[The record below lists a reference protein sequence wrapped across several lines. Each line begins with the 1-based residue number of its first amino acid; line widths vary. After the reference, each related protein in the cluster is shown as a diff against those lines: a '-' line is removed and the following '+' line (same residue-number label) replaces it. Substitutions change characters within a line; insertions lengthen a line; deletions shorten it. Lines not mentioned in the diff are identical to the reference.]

1 MPETPNK
8 VKAKKCQKACV
19 RCRGMKVK
27 CSGSYPCTRCT
38 RKKQHCQFPAEDV
51 RVSVSERYLRHLE
64 EQLSER
70 DSGLRHQNNP
80 DRNNLVSSPYVGE
93 NGIDLPTPHP
103 PQFLLEDQPAVR
115 WRETTHVQNLDTSLQ
130 TPTTT
135 HLQREQ
141 PGEGPDSEQDGH
153 RSRFSRNP
161 LVDRDPSFAKTPDGR
176 FWYMGPTSSWSFCR
190 RVLRLIGRRVP
201 ESNCPP
207 DPWHLDGMAFKLQWR
222 PLPPDEI
229 PDVTN
234 LPPLDYALFLFNTVK
249 FYFGF
254 LSFMIDEEAYLRDLY
269 EFYKDPPAKAASA
282 RYWYVQYLLV
292 LAFGK
297 AFLTHR
303 NSSGTPP
310 GHQYASRA
318 MALLPDL
325 SGMHEDPLTCI
336 QALSLGAVYLQ
347 SIDMRRAAFQ
357 HIGQALRGCIIE
369 GIHRHV
375 PEELGGPQLSS
386 RCRTIFWVVYMLDR
400 EFSAL
405 IGAPSSIRDED
416 ITVRLPADVENSVE
430 HINLTLH
437 VRLSRLM
444 AQILTTVYGVGDE
457 FNGTLVRNTQ
467 SILHSMAELSHDL
480 TAFLNTHF
488 HGLIS
493 RASKMAIRLMLAHHH
508 CIVLTTRPLVMCALN
523 MHIERTERQASQG
536 IGLSPPVASLLQCC
550 ADSAQT
556 ILQTLQTLAD
566 EDLLDAFLPFQIE
579 DASSSAFV
587 LYLIRAIAP
596 SLIQRDTWCDHLNC
610 VLENLIAKGN
620 PAAPLRRQE
629 LRQLEQILAPLTP
642 RTTSTPLPPVVLHRD
657 THESED
663 TYGLDSV
670 DVGDGFEWDLLGL
683 NSSVSLPPRELLD
696 LADQLDVESIMHSV
710 GSYVG

>member
-1 MPETPNK
+1 MPITPSQ
-8 VKAKKCQKACV
+8 ARTKKCQRACE
-19 RCRGMKVK
+19 RCRSMKVK
-27 CSGSYPCTRCT
+27 CSGVSPCTRCA
-38 RKKQHCQFPAEDV
+38 RKKKHCHFPVEEA
-51 RVSVSERYLRHLE
+51 RVSVSERYLRELE
-64 EQLSER
+64 EHISR
-70 DSGLRHQNNP
+70 SGSSGRHGLPATLEHSLGGTLFTGDDNVDVP
-80 DRNNLVSSPYVGE
+80 
-93 NGIDLPTPHP
+93 PTPQASSTLLDNQADIGWRSMSIGMGPSLHTP
-103 PQFLLEDQPAVR
+103 GTPQRDH
-115 WRETTHVQNLDTSLQ
+115 ET
-130 TPTTT
+130 
-135 HLQREQ
+135 
-141 PGEGPDSEQDGH
+141 DSEQDNQ

-161 LVDRDPSFAKTPDGR
+161 LVDRDPSFAQTPDGR

-190 RVLRLIGRRVP
+190 RVLALIGRKVP

-207 DPWHLDGMAFKLQWR
+207 DPFHIDGVAFRLTWR
-222 PLPPDEI
+222 PYPPDEV

-254 LSFMIDEEAYLRDLY
+254 LSFMIDEHAYLQDLH
-269 EFYKDPPAKAASA
+269 EFYRDPPAKAASN
-282 RYWYVQYLLV
+282 RPWYCQYLLV

-297 AFLTHR
+297 AFLTQK

-325 SGMHEDPLTCI
+325 SGVDEDPLGCI

-357 HIGQALRGCIIE
+357 HIGHALRGCIIE

-375 PEELGGPQLSS
+375 PEDICGPELSK

-416 ITVRLPADVENSVE
+416 ITVKLPAEMDDSVE
-430 HINLTLH
+430 QINLTLH

-444 AQILTTVYGVGDE
+444 ATILTTVYGVGNDSDD
-457 FNGTLVRNTQ
+457 TLVRSTQ
-467 SILHSMAELSHDL
+467 SILHSMAELSYDL
-480 TAFLNTHF
+480 TAFLNAHF

-508 CIVLTTRPLVMCALN
+508 CIVLTTRPLVMCALH
-523 MHIERTERQASQG
+523 MHIERTERQKSQT
-536 IGLSPPVASLLQCC
+536 IVLAPPVASLLQCC

-556 ILQTLQTLAD
+556 ILQTLRTLAD
-566 EDLLDAFLPFQIE
+566 DDLMDAFLPFQIE

-596 SLIQRDTWCDHLNC
+596 SVISNDTWCDNLAL
-610 VLENLIAKGN
+610 VLDKLIAKGN
-620 PAAPLRRQE
+620 LAAPLRRLE
-629 LRQLEQILAPLTP
+629 LKQLEQILAPLTP
-642 RTTSTPLPPVVLHRD
+642 KLANHSLPQANLDEYNEINEEPYSFD
-657 THESED
+657 HEE
-663 TYGLDSV
+663 
-670 DVGDGFEWDLLGL
+670 FEWDLLGL

-696 LADQLDVESIMHSV
+696 LADQLDVEGIMQSV
-710 GSYVG
+710 GV

>member
-1 MPETPNK
+1 MPPALS
-8 VKAKKCQKACV
+8 KAKTKKCQKACI

-27 CSGSYPCTRCT
+27 CSGSEPCTRCA
-38 RKKQHCQFPAEDV
+38 RKKKPCQFPPEDV
-51 RVSVSERYLRHLE
+51 RVSVSERYLRQLE
-64 EQLSER
+64 EQFSKGSHSSNHTNALDSSSLAGPPYLRNDDADLSPV
-70 DSGLRHQNNP
+70 NP
-80 DRNNLVSSPYVGE
+80 PS
-93 NGIDLPTPHP
+93 
-103 PQFLLEDQPAVR
+103 FLLNDRGGDQ
-115 WRETTHVQNLDTSLQ
+115 WREISNDLDSTLHSPQARATQGGRL
-130 TPTTT
+130 
-135 HLQREQ
+135 REDLDME
-141 PGEGPDSEQDGH
+141 PDGH
-153 RSRFSRNP
+153 KSRFSRNP

-190 RVLRLIGRRVP
+190 RVLALIGRSVP
-201 ESNCPP
+201 EANCPD

-222 PLPPDEI
+222 PFPPDEV

-234 LPPLDYALFLFNTVK
+234 LPPLDYALFLFSTVK

-254 LSFMIDEEAYLRDLY
+254 LSFMIDEELYLKSLY
-269 EFYKDPPAKAASA
+269 EFYDNPEAKAASS
-282 RYWYVQYLLV
+282 RYWYAQYLLV

-297 AFLTHR
+297 AFLTQK
-303 NSSGTPP
+303 NLYGTPP

-325 SGMHEDPLTCI
+325 SGMHEDPLLCI
-336 QALSLGAVYLQ
+336 QALSLAAVYLQ

-357 HIGQALRGCIIE
+357 HVGQALRGCIIE

-375 PEELGGPQLSS
+375 PEELCGPELSS
-386 RCRTIFWVVYMLDR
+386 RCRTTFWVVYMLDR

-416 ITVRLPADVENSVE
+416 ITVRLPAEMENSVE

-444 AQILTTVYGVGDE
+444 ARILSTVYGVGDE
-457 FNGTLVRNTQ
+457 FDGSLIRNTQ
-467 SILHSMAELSHDL
+467 SILHGLAELSHDL
-480 TAFLNTHF
+480 TVFLDEHF

-508 CIVLTTRPLVMCALN
+508 CVVLTTRPLVMCALH
-523 MHIERTERQASQG
+523 MHIEKAERQPSQQ
-536 IGLSPPVASLLQCC
+536 ICLSPPVASLLQCC
-550 ADSAQT
+550 AESAQT

-566 EDLLDAFLPFQIE
+566 DDLMDAFLPFQIE

-596 SLIQRDTWCDHLNC
+596 SVIRGNSWCDHLEC
-610 VLENLIAKGN
+610 VLEKLESKGN
-620 PAAPLRRQE
+620 PAAPLRRRE

-642 RTTSTPLPPVVLHRD
+642 RSDPRPLPAIDMNGD
-657 THESED
+657 TEGDENPYDLSH
-663 TYGLDSV
+663 V
-670 DVGDGFEWDLLGL
+670 DVEEAFEWDLLGL

-696 LADQLDVESIMHSV
+696 LADQLDVESMLQSV
-710 GSYVG
+710 SGTVA

>member
-1 MPETPNK
+1 MP
-8 VKAKKCQKACV
+8 VAARGLKAKKCQKACT

-27 CSGSYPCTRCT
+27 CSGSEPCTRCA
-38 RKKQHCQFPAEDV
+38 RKKLHCHFPAEDV
-51 RVSVSERYLRHLE
+51 RISVSERYLRQLE
-64 EQLSER
+64 EQIST
-70 DSGLRHQNNP
+70 
-80 DRNNLVSSPYVGE
+80 RNNGLAPPNATRQPSYDRRDASDLSPP
-93 NGIDLPTPHP
+93 NQT
-103 PQFLLEDQPAVR
+103 FLLEEQR
-115 WRETTHVQNLDTSLQ
+115 WKEITQSMDVTLHSTNTLSARSV
-130 TPTTT
+130 
-135 HLQREQ
+135 
-141 PGEGPDSEQDGH
+141 EGDPDVEQDGH

-161 LVDRDPSFAKTPDGR
+161 LVDNNPQFARTPDGR

-190 RVLRLIGRRVP
+190 RVLALIGRRVP

-222 PLPPDEI
+222 PTSPDEI
-229 PDVTN
+229 PDVSN

-254 LSFMIDEEAYLRDLY
+254 LSFMIDEESYLRDLH
-269 EFYKDPPAKAASA
+269 EFYEDPAEKAAGS
-282 RYWYVQYLLV
+282 RYWYAQYLLV

-297 AFLTHR
+297 AFL
-303 NSSGTPP
+303 SQKSPSGTPP
-310 GHQYASRA
+310 GHQYAARA

-325 SGMHEDPLTCI
+325 SGMHRDPLTCI

-357 HIGQALRGCIIE
+357 HIGHALRGCIIE

-375 PEELGGPQLSS
+375 PEDLGGPELSR

-416 ITVRLPADVENSVE
+416 ITVRLPAEVESSVE
-430 HINLTLH
+430 HVNLTLH

-457 FNGTLVRNTQ
+457 FNGSLIRNTQ
-467 SILHSMAELSHDL
+467 SILHGIAELSHDL
-480 TAFLNTHF
+480 TAFLNEHF

-508 CIVLTTRPLVMCALN
+508 CIVLATRPLVMCALH
-523 MHIERTERQASQG
+523 MHIERAEERQTSQTISLAS
-536 IGLSPPVASLLQCC
+536 PVASLLQCC
-550 ADSAQT
+550 ADSART

-566 EDLLDAFLPFQIE
+566 DDLMDAFLPFQVE

-596 SLIQRDTWCDHLNC
+596 SLIPDSTWCDHLEC
-610 VLENLIAKGN
+610 VLDKLICKGSV
-620 PAAPLRRQE
+620 AAPLRRRE
-629 LRQLEQILAPLTP
+629 LSQLEQILAPLTP
-642 RTTSTPLPPVVLHRD
+642 KPANDNLPPVLINTEVD
-657 THESED
+657 THGESYATEQ
-663 TYGLDSV
+663 V
-670 DVGDGFEWDLLGL
+670 DVGDEFEWDLLGL
-683 NSSVSLPPRELLD
+683 HQSVSLPPQELLD
-696 LADQLDVESIMHSV
+696 LADQLDMESIMQSV
-710 GSYVG
+710 QGGG

>member
-1 MPETPNK
+1 MPVTSNK
-8 VKAKKCQKACV
+8 VKAKKCQKACI

-27 CSGSYPCTRCT
+27 CSGSYPCTRCS

-64 EQLSER
+64 EQLSKR
-70 DSGLRHQNNP
+70 TSSAVHQNTSVQEA
-80 DRNNLVSSPYVGE
+80 LVGSPYAGE
-93 NGIDLPTPHP
+93 SDIDLSTPQP
-103 PQFLLEDQPAVR
+103 PQFLLENQQAVR
-115 WRETTHVQNLDTSLQ
+115 WTGTTNAQSLDITLH

-135 HLQREQ
+135 HPQRA
-141 PGEGPDSEQDGH
+141 PTGSDPDLEQDGH

-161 LVDRDPSFAKTPDGR
+161 LVDKDPPFARTPDGR

-190 RVLRLIGRRVP
+190 RVLRTIGRRVP

-207 DPWHLDGMAFKLQWR
+207 DPWHLDGMAFKLQWK

-254 LSFMIDEEAYLRDLY
+254 LSFMIDEEAYLRDLH
-269 EFYKDPPAKAASA
+269 EFYKNPSAKAVSA

-297 AFLTHR
+297 AFLTHK
-303 NSSGTPP
+303 NPSGTPP

-375 PEELGGPQLSS
+375 PEELGGPELSS
-386 RCRTIFWVVYMLDR
+386 RCRTIFWVVYMLD
-400 EFSAL
+400 L
-405 IGAPSSIRDED
+405 
-416 ITVRLPADVENSVE
+416 RLPADVEDSVE

-444 AQILTTVYGVGDE
+444 AQILSTVYGVGDE
-457 FNGTLVRNTQ
+457 FNGTLIRNIQ
-467 SILHSMAELSHDL
+467 SILHSMADLSHDL
-480 TAFLNTHF
+480 TDFLNTHF

-523 MHIERTERQASQG
+523 MHIERTERQASQS
-536 IGLSPPVASLLQCC
+536 IRLSPPVASLLQCC

-566 EDLLDAFLPFQIE
+566 DDLLDAFLPFQIE

-610 VLENLIAKGN
+610 VLEKLIAKGN
-620 PAAPLRRQE
+620 PAAPLRRRE

-642 RTTSTPLPPVVLHRD
+642 RSPSSSLPPVNLHRD
-657 THESED
+657 PQETDD

-683 NSSVSLPPRELLD
+683 NPSVSLPPQELLD
-696 LADQLDVESIMHSV
+696 LANQLDVENIMHSV
-710 GSYVG
+710 GSFVG

>member
-1 MPETPNK
+1 MYT
-8 VKAKKCQKACV
+8 
-19 RCRGMKVK
+19 M
-27 CSGSYPCTRCT
+27 S
-38 RKKQHCQFPAEDV
+38 
-51 RVSVSERYLRHLE
+51 RYLRHLE
-64 EQLSER
+64 EQLAKSA
-70 DSGLRHQNNP
+70 STVHHQDTP
-80 DRNNLVSSPYVGE
+80 RQDALIESPYVGE
-93 NGIDLPTPHP
+93 SEIDLSTPNHP
-103 PQFLLEDQPAVR
+103 RFLLEDQTGIR
-115 WRETTHVQNLDTSLQ
+115 WREMTHDLDTSLH
-130 TPTTT
+130 PPNTTY
-135 HLQREQ
+135 LQRAHT
-141 PGEGPDSEQDGH
+141 GEDPDIEQDGR

-161 LVDRDPSFAKTPDGR
+161 LVDKDPSFARTPDGR

-222 PLPPDEI
+222 PLPPDEV

-234 LPPLDYALFLFNTVK
+234 LPPLDYALFLFSTVK

-254 LSFMIDEEAYLRDLY
+254 LSLIIDEEAYLRDLH
-269 EFYKDPPAKAASA
+269 EFYKNPTVKAASA

-297 AFLTHR
+297 AFLTHK
-303 NSSGTPP
+303 NPSGTPP

-375 PEELGGPQLSS
+375 PVQLGGPELSS

-430 HINLTLH
+430 HVNLTLH

-444 AQILTTVYGVGDE
+444 SQILTTVYGVGDE
-457 FNGTLVRNTQ
+457 FNGSLIRNTQ

-480 TAFLNTHF
+480 TAFLDTHF

-523 MHIERTERQASQG
+523 MHIERTERQASQS
-536 IGLSPPVASLLQCC
+536 IAISPPVASLLQCC

-566 EDLLDAFLPFQIE
+566 DDLIDAFLPFQIE

-596 SLIQRDTWCDHLNC
+596 SLIHSDNWCDHLTC
-610 VLENLIAKGN
+610 VLDKLISKGN
-620 PAAPLRRQE
+620 PAAPLRRRE

-642 RTTSTPLPPVVLHRD
+642 CSTTRSPPPMDVNQNG
-657 THESED
+657 EEIGE
-663 TYGLDSV
+663 TYGLDQV
-670 DVGDGFEWDLLGL
+670 DVGEGFEWDMLGI

-696 LADQLDVESIMHSV
+696 LADQLHVESIMRSV
-710 GSYVG
+710 DSYIG

>member
-1 MPETPNK
+1 MPGTPSQA
-8 VKAKKCQKACV
+8 KAKKCQRACE
-19 RCRGMKVK
+19 RCRSMKVK
-27 CSGSYPCTRCT
+27 CSGSSPCTRCA
-38 RKKQHCQFPAEDV
+38 RKKKHCHFPVEEV
-51 RVSVSERYLRHLE
+51 RVSVSERYLRELE
-64 EQLSER
+64 EQISR
-70 DSGLRHQNNP
+70 SGTSVRHA
-80 DRNNLVSSPYVGE
+80 NLEVNALGDALFTGDDNVDVPS
-93 NGIDLPTPHP
+93 TPHA
-103 PQFLLEDQPAVR
+103 LLESQEDTR
-115 WRETTHVQNLDTSLQ
+115 WRTNPNALGAALHTPET
-130 TPTTT
+130 PR
-135 HLQREQ
+135 REHEDPEAEHDIQ
-141 PGEGPDSEQDGH
+141 G
-153 RSRFSRNP
+153 SRFSRNP
-161 LVDRDPSFAKTPDGR
+161 LVDRDPSFAQTPDGR

-190 RVLRLIGRRVP
+190 RVLALIGRKVP
-201 ESNCPP
+201 ESNFQS
-207 DPWHLDGMAFKLQWR
+207 DPFHIDGTAFRLHWR
-222 PLPPDEI
+222 PFPPDEV

-234 LPPLDYALFLFNTVK
+234 LPPLDYAFFLFNTVK

-254 LSFMIDEEAYLRDLY
+254 LSFMIDEPAYLRELH
-269 EFYKDPPAKAASA
+269 EFYKDPAAKAASA
-282 RYWYVQYLLV
+282 RPWYCQYLLV

-297 AFLTHR
+297 AFLTQK

-325 SGMHEDPLTCI
+325 SGIDEDPLACI

-375 PEELGGPQLSS
+375 PEEICGPELSQ

-416 ITVRLPADVENSVE
+416 ITVKLPAEMDDSVE

-444 AQILTTVYGVGDE
+444 ARILTTVYGVGNEYDD
-457 FNGTLVRNTQ
+457 TLVRSTQ

-480 TAFLNTHF
+480 TAFLNTQF

-508 CIVLTTRPLVMCALN
+508 CVVLTTRPLVMCALH
-523 MHIERTERQASQG
+523 MHIERTERQTSQ
-536 IGLSPPVASLLQCC
+536 IISLAPPVASLLQCC
-550 ADSAQT
+550 AESAQT
-556 ILQTLQTLAD
+556 LLQTLRTLAD
-566 EDLLDAFLPFQIE
+566 DDLMDAFLPFQIE

-596 SLIQRDTWCDHLNC
+596 SLISNDSWCDNLEC
-610 VLENLIAKGN
+610 VLDKLIAKGN
-620 PAAPLRRQE
+620 LAAPLRRLE

-642 RTTSTPLPPVVLHRD
+642 RLTNHSLPAASL
-657 THESED
+657 
-663 TYGLDSV
+663 
-670 DVGDGFEWDLLGL
+670 GDGSDNNEETYTFDQDEFEWDMLAL

-696 LADQLDVESIMHSV
+696 LADQLDVDSIMQSV
-710 GSYVG
+710 GV

>member
-1 MPETPNK
+1 MPPTPSQTRT
-8 VKAKKCQKACV
+8 KKCQKACE
-19 RCRGMKVK
+19 RCRSMKVK
-27 CSGSYPCTRCT
+27 CSGVSPCTRCA
-38 RKKQHCQFPAEDV
+38 RKKKHCHFPVEEA
-51 RVSVSERYLRHLE
+51 RVSVSERYLRELE
-64 EQLSER
+64 EHISR
-70 DSGLRHQNNP
+70 SGNPGRHGP
-80 DRNNLVSSPYVGE
+80 PAPLDHSPLGGTLFTGDE
-93 NGIDLPTPHP
+93 NVDIPPTP
-103 PQFLLEDQPAVR
+103 QASSTLLDNQADIG
-115 WRETTHVQNLDTSLQ
+115 WRSMSIGIAAPLH
-130 TPTTT
+130 TPRTP
-135 HLQREQ
+135 QREHETES
-141 PGEGPDSEQDGH
+141 GAEQDNH
-153 RSRFSRNP
+153 RSRFSQNP
-161 LVDRDPSFAKTPDGR
+161 LVDRDPSFAQTPDGR

-190 RVLRLIGRRVP
+190 RVLALIGRKVP

-207 DPWHLDGMAFKLQWR
+207 DPFHIDGVAFKLTWR
-222 PLPPDEI
+222 PYPPDEI

-254 LSFMIDEEAYLRDLY
+254 LSFMIDERAYLQDLH
-269 EFYKDPPAKAASA
+269 EFYRDPPAKAASK
-282 RYWYVQYLLV
+282 RPWYCQYLLV

-297 AFLTHR
+297 AFLTQR
-303 NSSGTPP
+303 NPSGTPP

-325 SGMHEDPLTCI
+325 SGVDEDPLACI

-357 HIGQALRGCIIE
+357 HIGHALRGCIIE

-375 PEELGGPQLSS
+375 PEGICGPELSK

-416 ITVRLPADVENSVE
+416 ITVKLPAEMDDSVE
-430 HINLTLH
+430 QVNLTLH

-444 AQILTTVYGVGDE
+444 ATILTTVYGVGND
-457 FNGTLVRNTQ
+457 FDDTLVRSTQ
-467 SILHSMAELSHDL
+467 SILHSIAELSYDL
-480 TAFLNTHF
+480 TEFLNTHF
-488 HGLIS
+488 HGLVS

-508 CIVLTTRPLVMCALN
+508 QCVVLTTRPLVMCALH
-523 MHIERTERQASQG
+523 MHIERTERQKSQT

-556 ILQTLQTLAD
+556 ILQTLRTLAD
-566 EDLLDAFLPFQIE
+566 DDLMDAFLPFQIE

-596 SLIQRDTWCDHLNC
+596 SVISNDAWCDNLTL
-610 VLENLIAKGN
+610 VLDKLISKGN
-620 PAAPLRRQE
+620 LAAPLRRLE

-642 RTTSTPLPPVVLHRD
+642 KLANHNLPQVNLD
-657 THESED
+657 EGNEIHED
-663 TYGLDSV
+663 HYGFDHEE
-670 DVGDGFEWDLLGL
+670 FEWDLLGL

-696 LADQLDVESIMHSV
+696 LADQLDVEGIMQSV
-710 GSYVG
+710 GV

>member
-1 MPETPNK
+1 MPATANK
-8 VKAKKCQKACV
+8 VKAKKCLKACV
-19 RCRGMKVK
+19 RCRSMKVK
-27 CSGSYPCTRCT
+27 CSGSDPCTRCA
-38 RKKQHCQFPAEDV
+38 RKKQRCQFPPEDV
-51 RVSVSERYLRHLE
+51 RVSVSERYLRQLE
-64 EQLSER
+64 EHLNQ
-70 DSGLRHQNNP
+70 DNGLRRTSASRDEP
-80 DRNNLVSSPYVGE
+80 FGESSYVGHDINQATPNAAPYLLDDQSE
-93 NGIDLPTPHP
+93 AQLGDISNGIGSSFHLPETPR
-103 PQFLLEDQPAVR
+103 Q
-115 WRETTHVQNLDTSLQ
+115 
-130 TPTTT
+130 
-135 HLQREQ
+135 QRERS
-141 PGEGPDSEQDGH
+141 GSDPDIEDGR

-190 RVLRLIGRRVP
+190 RVLALIGRRIP

-207 DPWHLDGMAFKLQWR
+207 DPWHLDGMAFKLQWK
-222 PLPPDEI
+222 PAHTDEV

-254 LSFMIDEEAYLRDLY
+254 LSFMIDEDAYLRNLHG
-269 EFYKDPPAKAASA
+269 FYRNPAAKAATS
-282 RYWYVQYLLV
+282 RYWYAQYLLV

-297 AFLTHR
+297 AFLTQK
-303 NSSGTPP
+303 NTSGAPP

-375 PEELGGPQLSS
+375 PEELGGPELSR

-416 ITVRLPADVENSVE
+416 ITVRLPADVECSVE

-444 AQILTTVYGVGDE
+444 AQILTNVYGVGDE
-457 FNGTLVRNTQ
+457 FNGSLVRNMQ

-508 CIVLTTRPLVMCALN
+508 CVVLTTRPLVMCALH
-523 MHIERTERQASQG
+523 MHIERTERRTSQT
-536 IGLSPPVASLLQCC
+536 ISLSPPVASLLQCC

-556 ILQTLQTLAD
+556 ILQTLQILAD
-566 EDLLDAFLPFQIE
+566 DDLIDAFLPFQIE

-587 LYLIRAIAP
+587 LYLLRAISP
-596 SLIQRDTWCDHLNC
+596 ELIHSNTWCDNLNS
-610 VLENLIAKGN
+610 VLDKLISKGN
-620 PAAPLRRQE
+620 LAAPLRKQE
-629 LRQLEQILAPLTP
+629 LKQLEQILAPLTP
-642 RTTSTPLPPVVLHRD
+642 NLSTISLPPVNFNGASDEGEGVYD
-657 THESED
+657 
-663 TYGLDSV
+663 LDH
-670 DVGDGFEWDLLGL
+670 VGVGEEFEWDLLGL

-696 LADQLDVESIMHSV
+696 LADQLDVESIMQSAGCV
-710 GSYVG
+710 S

>member
-1 MPETPNK
+1 MPATANK
-8 VKAKKCQKACV
+8 GKAKKCLKAALDRTPAQDAPARSNV
-19 RCRGMKVK
+19 AI
-27 CSGSYPCTRCT
+27 
-38 RKKQHCQFPAEDV
+38 FPPEDV
-51 RVSVSERYLRHLE
+51 RVSVSERYLRQLE
-64 EQLSER
+64 EHLNQSNGFPRTSGSRHRPLSGPSDVGR
-70 DSGLRHQNNP
+70 DI
-80 DRNNLVSSPYVGE
+80 NLTTTNATSYLLHDQPEAHLGDITNE
-93 NGIDLPTPHP
+93 TPH
-103 PQFLLEDQPAVR
+103 Q
-115 WRETTHVQNLDTSLQ
+115 
-130 TPTTT
+130 
-135 HLQREQ
+135 QRERS
-141 PGEGPDSEQDGH
+141 GSDLDIEEER

-161 LVDRDPSFAKTPDGR
+161 LVDRDPSFAQTPDGR
-176 FWYMGPTSSWSFCR
+176 FY
-190 RVLRLIGRRVP
+190 
-201 ESNCPP
+201 
-207 DPWHLDGMAFKLQWR
+207 PWHLDGMAFKLQWK
-222 PLPPDEI
+222 PMHSDEV
-229 PDVTN
+229 PDVAN

-254 LSFMIDEEAYLRDLY
+254 LSFMIDEDAYLRNLH
-269 EFYKDPPAKAASA
+269 EFYKDPAAKAATS
-282 RYWYVQYLLV
+282 RYWYAQYLLV

-297 AFLTHR
+297 AFLTQK
-303 NSSGTPP
+303 NASGAPP

-375 PEELGGPQLSS
+375 PEELGGPELSR

-405 IGAPSSIRDED
+405 MGAPSSIRDED
-416 ITVRLPADVENSVE
+416 ITVRLPAEVEHSVE

-444 AQILTTVYGVGDE
+444 AEILANVYGVGDE
-457 FNGTLVRNTQ
+457 FNGSLVRNMQ

-508 CIVLTTRPLVMCALN
+508 CVVLTTRPLVMCALH
-523 MHIERTERQASQG
+523 MHIERTERRASKT
-536 IGLSPPVASLLQCC
+536 ISLSPPVASLLQCC

-566 EDLLDAFLPFQIE
+566 DDLIDAFLPFQIE

-587 LYLIRAIAP
+587 LYLLRAISP
-596 SLIQRDTWCDHLNC
+596 ELIHSNNWC
-610 VLENLIAKGN
+610 ENLNSVLDKLISKGN
-620 PAAPLRRQE
+620 LAAPLRKQE
-629 LRQLEQILAPLTP
+629 LKQLEQILAPLTP
-642 RTTSTPLPPVVLHRD
+642 NLSISLPPVNFDEAPDEGEEVYD
-657 THESED
+657 
-663 TYGLDSV
+663 LDHV
-670 DVGDGFEWDLLGL
+670 GVGDEFEWDLLGL

-696 LADQLDVESIMHSV
+696 LADQLDVESIMQSV
-710 GSYVG
+710 NCVVESSN

>member
-1 MPETPNK
+1 MPTTLRPAK
-8 VKAKKCQKACV
+8 PKKCQRACE
-19 RCRGMKVK
+19 RCRSMKVK
-27 CSGSYPCTRCT
+27 CSGSSPCTRCA
-38 RKKQHCQFPAEDV
+38 RKKKHCHFPVEEV
-51 RVSVSERYLRHLE
+51 RVSVSERYLRELE
-64 EQLSER
+64 EQISRSGASARHANTEVNALS
-70 DSGLRHQNNP
+70 DPIFTGDGHVDIAS
-80 DRNNLVSSPYVGE
+80 
-93 NGIDLPTPHP
+93 TPHP
-103 PQFLLEDQPAVR
+103 LLEPHQDTR
-115 WRETTHVQNLDTSLQ
+115 WRSNENALGVAVHTPET
-130 TPTTT
+130 PC
-135 HLQREQ
+135 REQ
-141 PGEGPDSEQDGH
+141 GSPGVEHDIQG
-153 RSRFSRNP
+153 SRFSLNP
-161 LVDRDPSFAKTPDGR
+161 LVDRDPSFAQTPDGR

-190 RVLRLIGRRVP
+190 RVLALIGRNVP
-201 ESNCPP
+201 ESSFQS
-207 DPWHLDGMAFKLQWR
+207 DPFHIDGTAFRLRWR
-222 PLPPDEI
+222 PFPPDEV

-254 LSFMIDEEAYLRDLY
+254 LSFMIDEPAYLRELH
-269 EFYKDPPAKAASA
+269 EFYKDPAAKAASS
-282 RYWYVQYLLV
+282 RPWYCQYLLV

-297 AFLTHR
+297 AFLTQK
-303 NSSGTPP
+303 NSSGAPP

-318 MALLPDL
+318 MAILPDL
-325 SGMHEDPLTCI
+325 SGGIDDDPLSCI

-375 PEELGGPQLSS
+375 PEEICGPELSQ

-416 ITVRLPADVENSVE
+416 ITVRLPAEMDDSVE

-444 AQILTTVYGVGDE
+444 ARILTTVYGVGNENDD
-457 FNGTLVRNTQ
+457 TLVRSTQ
-467 SILHSMAELSHDL
+467 SILHSMAELSNDL

-508 CIVLTTRPLVMCALN
+508 CVVLTTRPLVMCALH
-523 MHIERTERQASQG
+523 MHIERTERQTLQNISLAH
-536 IGLSPPVASLLQCC
+536 PVASLLQCC
-550 ADSAQT
+550 AESAQT
-556 ILQTLQTLAD
+556 ILQTLRTLAD
-566 EDLLDAFLPFQIE
+566 DDLMDAFLPFQIE

-596 SLIQRDTWCDHLNC
+596 SLISNDSWCENLEC
-610 VLENLIAKGN
+610 VLDKLIAKGN
-620 PAAPLRRQE
+620 IAAPLRKLE

-642 RTTSTPLPPVVLHRD
+642 RLANHALPAV
-657 THESED
+657 
-663 TYGLDSV
+663 GL
-670 DVGDGFEWDLLGL
+670 GDGSEHHDESYAFDQDEFEWDMLAL

-696 LADQLDVESIMHSV
+696 LADQLDMESIMQSV
-710 GSYVG
+710 GA

>member
-1 MPETPNK
+1 MPPTPSQTRT
-8 VKAKKCQKACV
+8 KKCQKACE
-19 RCRGMKVK
+19 RCRSMKVK
-27 CSGSYPCTRCT
+27 CSGVSPCTRCA
-38 RKKQHCQFPAEDV
+38 RKKKHCHFPVEEA
-51 RVSVSERYLRHLE
+51 RVSVSERYLRELE
-64 EQLSER
+64 EHISR
-70 DSGLRHQNNP
+70 SGNPGRHGP
-80 DRNNLVSSPYVGE
+80 PAPLDHSPLGGTLFTGDE
-93 NGIDLPTPHP
+93 NVDVPPTP
-103 PQFLLEDQPAVR
+103 QASSTLLDNQADIG
-115 WRETTHVQNLDTSLQ
+115 WRSMSIGIAAPLH
-130 TPTTT
+130 TPRTP
-135 HLQREQ
+135 QREH
-141 PGEGPDSEQDGH
+141 ETESDAEQDNH
-153 RSRFSRNP
+153 RSRFSQNP
-161 LVDRDPSFAKTPDGR
+161 LVDRDPSFAQTPDGR

-190 RVLRLIGRRVP
+190 RVLALIGRKVP

-207 DPWHLDGMAFKLQWR
+207 DPFHIDGVAFKLTWR
-222 PLPPDEI
+222 PYPPDEI

-254 LSFMIDEEAYLRDLY
+254 LSFMIDERAYLQDLH
-269 EFYKDPPAKAASA
+269 EFYRDPPAKAASK
-282 RYWYVQYLLV
+282 RPWYCQYLLV

-297 AFLTHR
+297 AFLTQR
-303 NSSGTPP
+303 NPSGTPP

-325 SGMHEDPLTCI
+325 SGVDEDPLACI

-357 HIGQALRGCIIE
+357 HIGHALRGCIIE

-375 PEELGGPQLSS
+375 PEEICGPELSK

-416 ITVRLPADVENSVE
+416 ITVKLPAEMDDSVE
-430 HINLTLH
+430 QVNLTLH

-444 AQILTTVYGVGDE
+444 ATILTTVYGVGND
-457 FNGTLVRNTQ
+457 FDDTLVRSTQ
-467 SILHSMAELSHDL
+467 SILHSIAELSYDL
-480 TAFLNTHF
+480 TEFLNAHF
-488 HGLIS
+488 HGLVS

-508 CIVLTTRPLVMCALN
+508 CVVLTTRPLVMCALH
-523 MHIERTERQASQG
+523 MHIERTERQKSQT

-556 ILQTLQTLAD
+556 ILQTLRTLAD
-566 EDLLDAFLPFQIE
+566 DDLMDAFLPFQIE

-596 SLIQRDTWCDHLNC
+596 SVISNDAWCDNLTL
-610 VLENLIAKGN
+610 VLDKLISKGN
-620 PAAPLRRQE
+620 LAAPLRRLE

-642 RTTSTPLPPVVLHRD
+642 KLANHNLPQVNLD
-657 THESED
+657 EGNEIHED
-663 TYGLDSV
+663 HYGFDHEE
-670 DVGDGFEWDLLGL
+670 FEWDLLGL

-696 LADQLDVESIMHSV
+696 LADQLDVEGIMQSV
-710 GSYVG
+710 GV

>member
-1 MPETPNK
+1 
-8 VKAKKCQKACV
+8 
-19 RCRGMKVK
+19 MKVK
-27 CSGSYPCTRCT
+27 CSGTSPCTRCA
-38 RKKQHCQFPAEDV
+38 RKKKHCHFPVEDV
-51 RVSVSERYLRHLE
+51 RVSVSERYLRELE
-64 EQLSER
+64 EQLSR
-70 DSGLRHQNNP
+70 SGNSARHGTLAPLDQSLGGTLFTG
-80 DRNNLVSSPYVGE
+80 DE
-93 NGIDLPTPHP
+93 NADVP
-103 PQFLLEDQPAVR
+103 
-115 WRETTHVQNLDTSLQ
+115 Q
-130 TPTTT
+130 TPQASST
-135 HLQREQ
+135 LLDNQADIGWRSMSI
-141 PGEGPDSEQDGH
+141 GMGPPLHTSGTPQIEHETDNGADQDNH

-161 LVDRDPSFAKTPDGR
+161 LVDRDPSFAQTPDGR

-190 RVLRLIGRRVP
+190 RVLALIGQKVP

-207 DPWHLDGMAFKLQWR
+207 DPFHIDGVAFKLTWR
-222 PLPPDEI
+222 PYPPDEV

-254 LSFMIDEEAYLRDLY
+254 LSFMIDENAYLEDLHA
-269 EFYKDPPAKAASA
+269 FYRDPPAKAASN
-282 RYWYVQYLLV
+282 RPWYCQYLLV

-297 AFLTHR
+297 AFLTQK
-303 NSSGTPP
+303 NPSGTPP

-325 SGMHEDPLTCI
+325 SGVDEDPLGCI

-375 PEELGGPQLSS
+375 PEEICGPKLSK

-416 ITVRLPADVENSVE
+416 ITVKLPAEMDNSVE
-430 HINLTLH
+430 HVNLTLH
-437 VRLSRLM
+437 VRLARLM
-444 AQILTTVYGVGDE
+444 ATILTTVYGVGND
-457 FNGTLVRNTQ
+457 FDDTLVRSTQ
-467 SILHSMAELSHDL
+467 SILHSIAELSYDL
-480 TAFLNTHF
+480 TAFLNAHF

-508 CIVLTTRPLVMCALN
+508 V
-523 MHIERTERQASQG
+523 ERQKSQT
-536 IGLSPPVASLLQCC
+536 IGLATPVASLLQCC

-556 ILQTLQTLAD
+556 ILQTLRTLAD
-566 EDLLDAFLPFQIE
+566 DDLMDAFLPFQIE

-596 SLIQRDTWCDHLNC
+596 SVISSDTWCDNLEL
-610 VLENLIAKGN
+610 VLDKLISKGN
-620 PAAPLRRQE
+620 LAAPLRRLE
-629 LRQLEQILAPLTP
+629 LRQLEQILAPITPKLTNHH
-642 RTTSTPLPPVVLHRD
+642 LPQVNMNEGNEINEEPYAFD
-657 THESED
+657 HEE
-663 TYGLDSV
+663 
-670 DVGDGFEWDLLGL
+670 FEWDLLGL
-683 NSSVSLPPRELLD
+683 NSSVTIPPRELLD
-696 LADQLDVESIMHSV
+696 LADQLDMEGIMQSV
-710 GSYVG
+710 GV

>member
-1 MPETPNK
+1 MPATPSQAK
-8 VKAKKCQKACV
+8 TKKCQKACE
-19 RCRGMKVK
+19 RCRSMKVK
-27 CSGSYPCTRCT
+27 CSGVSPCTRCA
-38 RKKQHCQFPAEDV
+38 RKKKHCHFPVEEV
-51 RVSVSERYLRHLE
+51 RVSVSERYLRELE
-64 EQLSER
+64 EHISR
-70 DSGLRHQNNP
+70 SGSSGRHGP
-80 DRNNLVSSPYVGE
+80 PAPLDHSPLGGTLFTGDD
-93 NGIDLPTPHP
+93 NIDIPPTPQASSTLLDNQQDIGWRSMSIGMGP
-103 PQFLLEDQPAVR
+103 PL
-115 WRETTHVQNLDTSLQ
+115 H
-130 TPTTT
+130 TPVTP
-135 HLQREQ
+135 QREHETHS
-141 PGEGPDSEQDGH
+141 GAEQDH
-153 RSRFSRNP
+153 NRSRFSRNP
-161 LVDRDPSFAKTPDGR
+161 LVDRDPSFAQTPDGR

-190 RVLRLIGRRVP
+190 RVLALIGRKVP

-207 DPWHLDGMAFKLQWR
+207 DPFHIDGVAFKLTWR
-222 PLPPDEI
+222 PYPPDEV

-254 LSFMIDEEAYLRDLY
+254 LSFMIDESAYLQDLH
-269 EFYKDPPAKAASA
+269 EFYRDPPAKAASN
-282 RYWYVQYLLV
+282 RPWYCQYLLV

-297 AFLTHR
+297 AFLIQR
-303 NSSGTPP
+303 NPSGTPP

-325 SGMHEDPLTCI
+325 SGVDEDPLGCI

-357 HIGQALRGCIIE
+357 HIGHALRGCIIE

-375 PEELGGPQLSS
+375 PEEICGPALSK

-416 ITVRLPADVENSVE
+416 ITVKLPAEMDDSVE
-430 HINLTLH
+430 QINLTLH

-444 AQILTTVYGVGDE
+444 ATILTTVYGVGND
-457 FNGTLVRNTQ
+457 FDDTLIRSTQ
-467 SILHSMAELSHDL
+467 SILHSIAELSYDL
-480 TAFLNTHF
+480 TAFLNAHF

-508 CIVLTTRPLVMCALN
+508 QCVVLTTRPLVMCALH
-523 MHIERTERQASQG
+523 MHIERTERQKSQT
-536 IGLSPPVASLLQCC
+536 IGLSSPVASLLQCC

-556 ILQTLQTLAD
+556 ILQTLRTLAD
-566 EDLLDAFLPFQIE
+566 DDLMDAFLPFQVE

-596 SLIQRDTWCDHLNC
+596 SVISNDTWCDNLTL
-610 VLENLIAKGN
+610 VLDKLISKGN
-620 PAAPLRRQE
+620 LAAPLRRLE

-642 RTTSTPLPPVVLHRD
+642 KLANHHLPQVNLDESNEINEEEPYAFD
-657 THESED
+657 HEE
-663 TYGLDSV
+663 
-670 DVGDGFEWDLLGL
+670 FEWDLLGL

-696 LADQLDVESIMHSV
+696 LADQLDMEGIMQSV
-710 GSYVG
+710 GV